1 MNRKAV
7 LFIEDNFHTRRIV
20 RKILSSK
27 GYDVVEA
34 EDGIKGFEM
43 IRDLQPPLV
52 LLDIALPGIDG
63 IEILKRVK
71 ADAAL
76 QDIPVIAVTA
86 SAMQGDRERFIEA
99 GCNEYLPKP
108 FKTLELVEMVDGF
121 IG

>member
-1 MNRKAV
+1 MNRKAI

-20 RKILSSK
+20 RKVLSAK
-27 GYDVVEA
+27 GYDVIEA
-34 EDGIKGFEM
+34 ENGVKGYEM
-43 IRDLQPPLV
+43 ICDLRPPLV

-71 ADAAL
+71 ADTTL
-76 QDIPVIAVTA
+76 QNIPVIAVTA

-108 FKTLELVEMVDGF
+108 FNTLELVDMVDGF